1 MINILIVDDHVL
13 FREGLSSL
21 FRSQPDFNVMGE
33 AGSVHE
39 AIALALHL
47 RPDVIL
53 MDFSMPDGTGL
64 DATREI
70 LVEHP
75 KAQIVFLTMH
85 EDDERLFAAIR
96 AGAKG
101 FLVKNIPVTQL
112 LEALRGLQVGEAPI
126 SRSMTTRILEAFSQT
141 DSKKVDDGS
150 SLEQLTDRE
159 REVLVELGRGGTNR
173 EIANRLFI
181 SDNTVKNHIH
191 NILEKLGF
199 SNRREVIRYAQ
210 QMGLINSPPTGNP
223 SNKPLR

>member
-33 AGSVHE
+33 AGTVRD
-39 AIALALHL
+39 AITLALHL

-53 MDFSMPDGTGL
+53 MDFSLPDGTGL

-70 LVEHP
+70 LVDHP
-75 KAQIVFLTMH
+75 GAKIVFLTMH

-96 AGAKG
+96 GGAKG
-101 FLVKNIPVTQL
+101 YLVKNIPVTQL
-112 LEALRGLQVGEAPI
+112 LESLRGLQTGEAPI
-126 SRSMTTRILEAFSQT
+126 SRVMTARILDAFSQS
-141 DSKKVDDGS
+141 DFRDEKEGA
-150 SLEQLTDRE
+150 SLEHLTE
-159 REVLVELGRGGTNR
+159 REKEILVELGKGGTNR

-191 NILEKLGF
+191 NILEKLGL
-199 SNRREVIRYAQ
+199 SNRREAIRFAQ
-210 QMGLINSPPTGNP
+210 QHGLAGSPRAGRVSDNP
-223 SNKPLR
+223 SK

>member
-21 FRSQPDFNVMGE
+21 FRSQSDFNVMGE
-33 AGSVHE
+33 AGSVRE
-39 AIALALHL
+39 AITLALHL

-64 DATREI
+64 DATQEI

-75 KAQIVFLTMH
+75 KAKIVFLTMH

-112 LEALRGLQVGEAPI
+112 LEMLRGLQVGEAPI
-126 SRSMTTRILEAFSQT
+126 SRSMTTRILEAFSHT
-141 DSKKVDDGS
+141 DSLKVDEGS
-150 SLEQLTDRE
+150 ALEQLTDRE
-159 REVLVELGRGGTNR
+159 KEVLIELGRGGTNR

-191 NILEKLGF
+191 NILEKLGL

-210 QMGLINSPPTGNP
+210 QRGLISSPPPGSSSNNP
-223 SNKPLR
+223 KR

>member
-21 FRSQPDFNVMGE
+21 FRSQPDFNVLGE
-33 AGSVHE
+33 AGSVRE

-75 KAQIVFLTMH
+75 KAKIVFLTMH

-101 FLVKNIPVTQL
+101 FLVKNIPVMQL
-112 LEALRGLQVGEAPI
+112 LESLRGLQVGEAPI
-126 SRSMTTRILEAFSQT
+126 SRTMTARILEAFSQT
-141 DSKKVDDGS
+141 DSQKADDAS
-150 SLEQLTDRE
+150 ALELLTDRE
-159 REVLVELGRGGTNR
+159 REVLIELGRGGTNR

-191 NILEKLGF
+191 NILEKLGL

-210 QMGLINSPPTGNP
+210 QRGLISSSQPTNP
-223 SNKPLR
+223 SHKPSR